1 MNNIS
6 DIKHAFYI
14 NLASRPDRKQHVEEQ
29 LKIMGINGERF
40 NAIKLANG
48 ALGCSLSHLKCLE
61 IAKEKKW
68 THLLVIEDDIKFLDP
83 NLFKTQM
90 SKFLTNH
97 KSWDVVIVGGNN
109 VPPYQKVDDTC
120 VKVSSC
126 QTTTGYLVNGHYF
139 DTLIEN
145 FRTGIKQLIENPHLH
160 ILYAID
166 KYWFNLQKIHNWF
179 LIIPLTVT
187 QREDYSDIE
196 KRATNYAQVMTDLDK
211 EWFFNKPQQQQ
222 QLPSNMVA
230 SSNKIAQLSITSE
243 PIKSN
248 IKLNTGSKPSMSI
261 NMKI

>member
-14 NLASRPDRKQHVEEQ
+14 NLSSRPDRKQHVEEQ
-29 LKIMGINGERF
+29 LKILGIQAQRF

-48 ALGCSLSHLKCLE
+48 ALGCSMSHLKCLE
-61 IAKEKKW
+61 TAKENNW
-68 THLLVIEDDIKFLDP
+68 PHLLVIEDDIKFLDP
-83 NLFKTQM
+83 NLFKTQI
-90 SKFLTNH
+90 SKFLSNH

-196 KRATNYAQVMTDLDK
+196 KRATNYAHVMTDLDK
-211 EWFFNKPQQQQ
+211 EWFFKKQQPQSNQIS
-222 QLPSNMVA
+222 QLNIM
-230 SSNKIAQLSITSE
+230 SE
-243 PIKSN
+243 PIKN
-248 IKLNTGSKPSMSI
+248 PIKMKTGSKPSMSI